1 MNEFLT
7 TEQLVLKL
15 QLQQNKPIAEI
26 NNEKKVVSHN
36 KRSKIS
42 KIIYWIIVGLMA
54 IYMVFSII
62 PIVFKDRAVNI
73 LGLTTM
79 LAVPNDQELDEELT
93 SDVIHVKKFKFEDIK
108 IGDRIVIYGKFSTE
122 LYWVEEVVS
131 IDETNET
138 LDTTFGY
145 FIRNTYSKDEI
156 RATFSHHV
164 NTLSTI
170 LYVSTTPRGFASLFF
185 IEALILSVVYYYFV
199 RKPKEKK

>member
-93 SDVIHVKKFKFEDIK
+93 SDVIYVRKFKFEDVN
-108 IGDRIVIYGKFSTE
+108 IGDRIVIFGKFGTD
-122 LYWVEEVVS
+122 LYWVEEVVA
-131 IDETNET
+131 IDEVNRT

-145 FIRNTYSKDEI
+145 FVKNTYQEDEI
-156 RATFSHHV
+156 RATFSHHA
-164 NTLSTI
+164 NNLSTVF
-170 LYVSTTPRGFASLFF
+170 YVSTTPRGFLSLFF
-185 IEALILSVVYYYFV
+185 IEVLIMGIIYYYFI

>member
-1 MNEFLT
+1 MNDFLT

-15 QLQQNKPIAEI
+15 KTQTDKPASELK
-26 NNEKKVVSHN
+26 NEQKVNRKEKTKKVG
-36 KRSKIS
+36 RIF
-42 KIIYWIIVGLMA
+42 YWIVLGILTL
-54 IYMVFSII
+54 YTLFSII
-62 PIVFKDRAVNI
+62 PMIFKDRAVNL
-73 LGLTTM
+73 LGQTTM
-79 LAVPNDQELDEELT
+79 LAVPNDQELDQELT
-93 SDVIHVKKFKFEDIK
+93 SDVIHVKKFKFEEIK
-108 IGDRIVIYGKFSTE
+108 IGDRIVIYGKFSTD

-131 IDETNET
+131 IDETNQT

-156 RATFSHHV
+156 RATFSHHA

-199 RKPKEKK
+199 RKPKDKK